1 MRNKTVG
8 RAAVCFVCLF
18 GLLFASAC
26 AAVGQTSAPLSSD
39 APIETALE
47 TPSSVSPHETTPKAS
62 PASETP
68 TTETVEESVTPA
80 PAFRDL
86 SPLSSEHYM
95 PSFEEFSYERS
106 EPVEY
111 IMLHFSSNV
120 LGKPEDPYNIEDMV
134 GVYTGWESSANYVID
149 REGNIYCFVPEYR
162 CAWHAGKGTWK
173 DDERLTDRMNFYSIG
188 IELLAIGS
196 QKDMS
201 IYMSAHRYKKIPKEF
216 IGYTDAQ
223 YEALSALLDDLSAAY
238 GIPADRDH
246 IIGHEEYA
254 PDRKNDP
261 GELFDWSR
269 ALPAG

>member
-1 MRNKTVG
+1 MRKTAFG
-8 RAAVCFVCLF
+8 HAAVCFVCLF
-18 GLLFASAC
+18 GLLFASGC
-26 AAVGQTSAPLSSD
+26 ATDGQTSAPLSLD
-39 APIETALE
+39 TPIETVLETFSSASPDEPTFTAPPTSE
-47 TPSSVSPHETTPKAS
+47 TPSAGTVGE
-62 PASETP
+62 SETP
-68 TTETVEESVTPA
+68 A
-80 PAFRDL
+80 PSCRDL

-95 PSFEEFSYERS
+95 PSFEELSYARS
-106 EPVEY
+106 EKIEY

-134 GVYTGWESSANYVID
+134 GVYAGWESSTNYVID

-162 CAWHAGKGTWK
+162 CAWHAGKGAWK
-173 DDERLTDRMNFYSIG
+173 DDERLTDKMNFYSIG

-201 IYMSAHRYKKIPKEF
+201 IYMSARRYKKISKEF

-223 YEALSALLDDLSAAY
+223 YEALSALLDDLCAEYS
-238 GIPADRDH
+238 IPADRDH

-269 ALPAG
+269 VIPTE

>member
-1 MRNKTVG
+1 MRIKAFR
-8 RAAVCFVCLF
+8 RAAACFICLF

-26 AAVGQTSAPLSSD
+26 AAAGPTVVQPSSG
-39 APIETALE
+39 APIETAFE
-47 TPSSVSPHETTPKAS
+47 TLSSASPDETTFVTP

-68 TTETVEESVTPA
+68 TSETTVESETPA
-80 PAFRDL
+80 PSYRDL

-95 PSFEEFSYERS
+95 PSFEELSYERS

-134 GVYTGWESSANYVID
+134 GVYAGWESSTNYVID

-162 CAWHAGKGTWK
+162 CAWHAGKGAWK

-201 IYMSAHRYKKIPKEF
+201 IYMSSRRYKKIPQEY

-223 YEALSALLDDLSAAY
+223 YEALSALLDDLCAAY

-261 GELFDWSR
+261 GELFDWQR
-269 ALPAG
+269 VVPTE